1 MSYTESYVI
10 LLKREFKQGEKMRRL
25 FIFIVLQAFC
35 NSLILLSGEGM
46 WLPYLLGENNINIMR
61 GMGLEISAEDIFSN
75 TEPSIKDAI
84 VLFDRGCTG
93 EIISDSGLLV
103 TNYHCAYSY
112 AQAISTT
119 ENDYM
124 TDGYWAETRNEEIP
138 LEDLTVSLLVSV
150 DDVTDK
156 VLKNI
161 DPGLN
166 ENVRSRIINQSID
179 SISALMNASEDT
191 VVKIVPFYYGN
202 EYYMF
207 VYQVFRDIRL
217 VGIPPGEIGRFG
229 GETDNWVWPRHT
241 GDFALFRIYADSS
254 NNPAEYSHGN
264 LPYKPV
270 KHLHISLKGYSE
282 GDFTMTYGYP
292 ARTYQFL
299 TSHAI
304 RMLNNS
310 ILPQKIKFRE
320 ERQKIIK
327 AAMDHDSSI
336 KLKYAAKY
344 ESMSNALKKWTGIL
358 EGFERIE
365 IIRQKEELESQFNI
379 WADTDPALKDKY
391 GALISEFEKLYEQL
405 LPLNAA
411 GEFFYETMLSTEL
424 INFVTHFG
432 SLLLFSETNS
442 TEAYNQDIE
451 NLKKEAG
458 KFFRDYSAAVDEK
471 IFASMLGFFYYNVDR
486 KFHPGIIDEIFIKN
500 RGDFSRYAS
509 YLYSKSIFTDKTK
522 VDRLLGHFSMASKA
536 KIENDPAFQI
546 YNSFFSLYKDSV
558 IPCLNTI
565 NIRMDSLFRLYVKG
579 LAEMEP
585 HRQFYPDANHT
596 LRLSYGKIEGY
607 RPEDAVTYS
616 YYTTLAGV
624 IEKSYYENQD
634 YAVPGKLRELYKL
647 EDYGRYATDSIMHVC
662 FIAANHTSGGSSGS
676 PVLNSEGNL
685 IGINF
690 DRNWEGT
697 MSDYIYDRSICRN
710 ISLDVRYM
718 LFIIDKYAGAQR
730 LLDEMTIVY

>member
-1 MSYTESYVI
+1 MI
-10 LLKREFKQGEKMRRL
+10 RRL
-25 FIFIVLQAFC
+25 FIVFVLQAFC
-35 NSLILLSGEGM
+35 SSLLLLSGEGM
-46 WLPYLLGENNINIMR
+46 WLPYLLGENNINIMS

-75 TEPSIKDAI
+75 TQPSIKDAI

-124 TDGYWAETRNEEIP
+124 TNGYWAESRDEEIP

-156 VLKNI
+156 ILKKI
-161 DPGLN
+161 DPGLD
-166 ENVRSRIINQSID
+166 ENSRSRIISQSID
-179 SISALMNASEDT
+179 SIRSLMSASEDT
-191 VVKIVPFYYGN
+191 VINIVPFYYGN

-229 GETDNWVWPRHT
+229 GDTDNWVWPRHT

-264 LPYKPV
+264 IPYKPV
-270 KHLHISLKGYSE
+270 KHLHISLKGYSVD
-282 GDFTMTYGYP
+282 DFTMTYGYP

-304 RMLNNS
+304 RMLNDI
-310 ILPQKIKFRE
+310 ILPHKIKFRE
-320 ERQKIIK
+320 ERQKIIG
-327 AAMDHDSSI
+327 AAIDHDSSI

-358 EGFERIE
+358 EGFERIK
-365 IIRQKEELESQFNI
+365 IIKQKEELESQFNK
-379 WADTDPALKDKY
+379 WADTDPALKGKY
-391 GALISEFEKLYEQL
+391 GTLLSEFERSYVQL

-411 GEFFYETMLSTEL
+411 GEYFYETMLSIEL
-424 INFVTHFG
+424 ISFVSHFG
-432 SLLLFSETNS
+432 NLLLFSEIDS
-442 TEAYNQDIE
+442 IEAYDQYIE

-471 IFASMLGFFYYNVDR
+471 IFACMLGFFYYNVDR
-486 KFHPGIIDEIFIKN
+486 KFHPAIMDEIFRKTG
-500 RGDFSRYAS
+500 GDFSRYAS
-509 YLYSKSIFTDKTK
+509 YLYSKSIFVNKTK
-522 VDRLLGHFSMASKA
+522 VDRLLDNFSMASTA
-536 KIENDPAFQI
+536 KIEDDPAFQI

-558 IPCLNTI
+558 IPSLNI
-565 NIRMDSLFRLYVKG
+565 LNIRLDSLYRLYVKG

-585 HRQFYPDANHT
+585 LRHFYPDANHT

-607 RPEDAVTYS
+607 RPEDAVTYR
-616 YYTTLAGV
+616 YYTTLEGV
-624 IEKSYYENQD
+624 IEKSYYKNQD
-634 YAVPGKLRELYKL
+634 YAVPGRLTELYKL
-647 EDYGRYATDSIMHVC
+647 KDYGSYAKDNTMHVC
-662 FIAANHTSGGSSGS
+662 FIATNHTSGGSSGS
-676 PVLNSEGNL
+676 PVLNGEGNL

-697 MSDYIYDRSICRN
+697 MSDYIYDGSICRN

-718 LFIIDKYAGAQR
+718 LFIIDRYAGAQR

>member
-1 MSYTESYVI
+1 MSYTESYAV
-10 LLKREFKQGEKMRRL
+10 LLKLVFKQEKMIRRL
-25 FIFIVLQAFC
+25 FIVFVLQACC

-46 WLPYLLGENNINIMR
+46 WLPFLLGENNINIMN
-61 GMGLEISAEDIFSN
+61 GMGLQISAEDIFSN

-112 AQAISTT
+112 AQAISTA

-124 TDGYWAETRNEEIP
+124 TNGYWAKSRDEEMP

-150 DDVTDK
+150 DDVTDE
-156 VLKNI
+156 VLRNVG
-161 DPGLN
+161 PGLD
-166 ENVRSRIINQSID
+166 EYARSKIISESID
-179 SISALMNASEDT
+179 SIRARISESEDT
-191 VVKIVPFYYGN
+191 VVKIMPFYYGN

-229 GETDNWVWPRHT
+229 GDTDNWVWPRHT

-254 NNPAEYSHGN
+254 NNSAEYSHEN
-264 LPYKPV
+264 IPYKPE
-270 KHLHISLKGYSE
+270 KHLHISVKGYSE
-282 GDFTMTYGYP
+282 GDFAMAYGYP
-292 ARTYQFL
+292 ARTYEYL

-304 RMLNNS
+304 RMLNDS
-310 ILPQKIKFRE
+310 ILPQKIKFRQ

-327 AAMDHDSSI
+327 AAMDHDGSI
-336 KLKYAAKY
+336 RIKYAAKY

-358 EGFERIE
+358 EGFERIK
-365 IIRQKEELESQFNI
+365 IIKQKEELESQFNK
-379 WADTDPALKDKY
+379 WTDTDPEMKIKY
-391 GALISEFEKLYEQL
+391 GTLISEFEKLYGQL
-405 LPLNAA
+405 LPLNVA
-411 GEFFYETMLSTEL
+411 GEFFYETMLSTGL
-424 INFVTHFG
+424 INFVSFFG
-432 SLLLFSETNS
+432 GLLLFSETDS
-442 TEAYNQDIE
+442 IEAYNQNIE

-458 KFFRDYSAAVDEK
+458 KFFHDYSAAVDEK
-471 IFASMLGFFYYNVDR
+471 IFARMLGFFYYNVDR
-486 KFHPGIIDEIFIKN
+486 KYHPEIMDEIFRKTG
-500 RGDFSRYAS
+500 GDFSRYAG
-509 YLYSKSIFTDKTK
+509 YLYSKSIFADKTK
-522 VDRLLGHFSMASKA
+522 VDRLLENFSMASTD
-536 KIENDPAFQI
+536 KIEDDPAFKI
-546 YNSFFSLYKDSV
+546 YNSFFNLYKDSV
-558 IPCLNTI
+558 IPCLNTL
-565 NIRMDSLFRLYVKG
+565 NIRLDSLYRMYVKG

-607 RPEDAVTYS
+607 RPEDAVTYR

-624 IEKSYYENQD
+624 IEKGYYENQD
-634 YAVPGKLRELYKL
+634 YAVPVRLRELYDNK
-647 EDYGRYATDSIMHVC
+647 DYGRYATDSIMHVC

-676 PVLNSEGNL
+676 PVLNGEGNL

-697 MSDYIYDRSICRN
+697 MSDYVYDGSICRN
-710 ISLDVRYM
+710 ISLDIRYI
-718 LFIIDKYAGAQR
+718 LFIIDKYAGAHR